1 MEVRITKL
9 RIAMAALF
17 VLAGVGLGSL
27 LSPLVGTA
35 LATVGTVSNISDHSS
50 SAYFA
55 KVSSD
60 GKLAVGDGAGPLD
73 VTGTVTDRPAAPAS
87 PWRASATFDIS
98 DWIAGPSASP
108 INVTSLSISTDA
120 PLGAGNGIHLALFAY
135 HVANNATG
143 CAQSP
148 ILDGAPIWEIRDL
161 SEAVPLV
168 FPFPT
173 PLQWKPPANTKACLL
188 ASTGPQSFHT
198 TVNAV
203 GFYGG

>member
-9 RIAMAALF
+9 RVAMAALFF

-35 LATVGTVSNISDHSS
+35 LATVGTVSNISDHSA

-60 GKLAVGDGAGPLD
+60 GKLAVGDGAGPLSVD
-73 VTGTVTDRPAAPAS
+73 GTVTDRPAAPAS
-87 PWRASATFDIS
+87 PWRASTSFDTS
-98 DWIAGPSASP
+98 NWIAGPSASP

-120 PLGAGNGIHLALFAY
+120 PLGAGNGIPLALFAY
-135 HVANNATG
+135 HVASNATS

-148 ILDGAPIWEIRDL
+148 ILDGTIWEIRDL

-168 FPFPT
+168 FTFPT
-173 PLQWKPPANTKACLL
+173 PLQWKPPANSKACLL
-188 ASTGPQSFHT
+188 ASTGPRAFTT